1 MMKYKYLILFVFVLL
16 IHACDDITD
25 KDSPEDNEGSNTE
38 TGTAGIYVLS
48 EGLFNLNNSTLMF
61 HSLKN
66 GQTDTDYFRSKNHR
80 GLGDTANDMAIYGS
94 KLYIVVN
101 VSSQIEVIDR
111 ASGLSLKRI
120 PVLNENGSSR
130 QPRYIAFHKDK
141 AYVCSFDGTVAR
153 IDTTS
158 LEIEEYATVGR
169 NPDGICVQ
177 GDKL

>member
-1 MMKYKYLILFVFVLL
+1 MMKYKYLTLFVFSLL

-25 KDSPEDNEGSNTE
+25 KDSPEDNGGSNTE

-158 LEIEEYATVGR
+158 LEIEEYATVTESGR
-169 NPDGICVQ
+169 NLRAGR
-177 GDKL
+177 